1 MSLAIKLQSA
11 SSDFQKLQAD
21 FAKVVEV
28 RQRLDAQLS
37 ENELVKKEFAALT
50 DENTVYKQIGPVL
63 VKQDLAEAKNNID
76 TRLEFIKS
84 EIKRVEDQLEEIGSN
99 QEKKKQELVDIQ
111 TAIQQQNA
119 QQTAAPAASS

>member
-1 MSLAIKLQSA
+1 MSLAMTLQAA

-21 FAKVVEV
+21 MAKAVEA
-28 RQRLDAQLS
+28 RQKLDAQLS
-37 ENELVKKEFAALT
+37 ENELVKKEFAKLT
-50 DENTVYKQIGPVL
+50 PENTVYKQIGPVL
-63 VKQDLAEAKNNID
+63 VKQDIAEAKGNVD

-84 EIKRVEDQLEEIGSN
+84 EMKRVEGQLREIEGK

-119 QQTAAPAASS
+119 QQAPTPSNA